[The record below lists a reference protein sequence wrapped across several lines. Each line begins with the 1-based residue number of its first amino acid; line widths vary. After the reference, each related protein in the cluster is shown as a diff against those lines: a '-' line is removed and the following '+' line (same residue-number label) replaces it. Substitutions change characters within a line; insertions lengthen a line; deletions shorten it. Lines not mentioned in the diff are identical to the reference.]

1 MIEEGRKEQ
10 WMDRWKGSGKE
21 EWKRGQEG
29 QNVNEKDYPEVQ
41 MPGQFLIKHIGEGPV
56 IFCVT
61 KFLIV
66 IFASDNGMGK
76 SK

>member
-1 MIEEGRKEQ
+1 MWQHDRRRKEGT
-10 WMDRWKGSGKE
+10 MDGQMKGEWERRMEKRTGGTECQGK
-21 EWKRGQEG
+21 
-29 QNVNEKDYPEVQ
+29 
-41 MPGQFLIKHIGEGPV
+41 GQFLIKHIGEGHV

-66 IFASDNGMGK
+66 IFASENGMGK